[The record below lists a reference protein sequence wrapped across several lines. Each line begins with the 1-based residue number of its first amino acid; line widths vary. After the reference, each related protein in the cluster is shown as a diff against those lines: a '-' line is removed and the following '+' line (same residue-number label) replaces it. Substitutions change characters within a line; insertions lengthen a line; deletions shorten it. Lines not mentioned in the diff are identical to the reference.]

1 MRTIY
6 LDTKDPFILGKTG
19 ESNRTTLRVKVEQ
32 WYQEYP
38 DGHGVILF
46 MRPNKVVYPLETN
59 LIEHDGEHY
68 LEAIV
73 TDNETKLA
81 GFTVVTAQWYDG
93 ETLAHGLVFSGKVL
107 TSAGNG
113 PIDGVKETTPTWVS
127 TLIAELAT
135 INETAATVQEAY
147 EKMSDAV
154 SRIDE
159 ALTTAEETVAQAQDA
174 AETAQTAKTNAAT
187 SAAAAAVSATQAM
200 STTPEGYN
208 AMVAS
213 LARVFDPATAYS
225 AGEYVNYNSTI
236 YRFTVDHAAG
246 EWIGTD
252 AVAVKMADD
261 LGDLK
266 SAFDA
271 EDDLVNELHGLVN
284 YDYDLSYNHPPIE
297 TASGGQLGMKR
308 DRTTV
313 VLNTLVPTSGR
324 IWAKLNGDVM
334 RNTGASQTAN
344 WEGIELKARHEYKF
358 KLKYVSGVSTL
369 DGAFRLPA
377 VAVYVEGKAGSIGT
391 YEQNDTE
398 YIRYFTA
405 EEGKRYALGMNPDK
419 GVTYQN
425 AKFRITL
432 EDLTAQEE
440 KEPET
445 ELPEAYTGL
454 NRFGNGGWAR
464 TGAVVSTA
472 ASARIL
478 SSGEY
483 IEDGIAYAKITDE
496 NYVIAV
502 HAWDDS
508 GTWQGF
514 LTGPATLTTDS
525 SAKIYWTDKIDFNA
539 LREAYPAYHF
549 RIVVYNRLTAEGTN
563 TNITPEE
570 AVHISFYGEVP
581 EIKAYYAEEME
592 KTLDTV
598 REAITEPALVFPM
611 MTDIHFMSGLHPFT
625 TFNTG
630 ADNVKYFAEHLPID
644 FMLNLGDNT
653 DGNTTPAETMR
664 RSKHMLDRFAEIG
677 APYYMAIG
685 NHDTNYYQSAVKL
698 TGTETFMAYLSNTRG
713 VVFDDSE
720 YNLSFYKDFEEL
732 GVRLLVLDLN
742 YLAQYTSAA
751 TLAAWVSGTALNT
764 SKTILLCTHLSMYKY
779 QNWANQGIGNSAGIV
794 SALESFVNG
803 GGTVVQLCG
812 HAHADYYFNAP
823 WLYVV
828 SSCQK
833 LEQADVTGENYQ
845 SITGEIGDIVSPARA
860 LGTVTEDLWTACVL
874 KPKSQ
879 ELDMIRF
886 GAGVDRRFHYGKLN
900 AASAG
905 TLTTVLTGAAW
916 TTSDATV
923 ATVSDGTVTAV
934 GSGMCQITATDT
946 DGNFETWTVVN

>member
-1 MRTIY
+1 MADIQIILSRDVY
-6 LDTKDPFILGKTG
+6 LDSLVTPVTMADPLFAGDASAQRIRFRCFQRHGNPAPLDLSGTTITAHFIRPDEGDVVITG
-19 ESNRTTLRVKVEQ
+19 VGGSEWSYVDLPQACYVYRGVFKLLIRAVSDDVTTSILYLTGRIEKATTDTIID
-32 WYQEYP
+32 P
-38 DGHGVILF
+38 GHIV
-46 MRPNKVVYPLETN
+46 PSLEE
-59 LIEHDGEHY
+59 LLAQIDACE
-68 LEAIV
+68 EA
-73 TDNETKLA
+73 TDAAN
-81 GFTVVTAQWYDG
+81 
-93 ETLAHGLVFSGKVL
+93 
-107 TSAGNG
+107 
-113 PIDGVKETTPTWVS
+113 
-127 TLIAELAT
+127 
-135 INETAATVQEAY
+135 TAAA
-147 EKMSDAV
+147 S
-154 SRIDE
+154 
-159 ALTTAEETVAQAQDA
+159 
-174 AETAQTAKTNAAT
+174 AT
-187 SAAAAAVSATQAM
+187 AAAASGVRTDTAEQGLTATQQA
-200 STTPEGYN
+200 N
-208 AMVAS
+208 ARTNIAAAS
-213 LARVFDPATAYS
+213 S
-225 AGEYVNYNSTI
+225 AEV
-236 YRFTVDHAAG
+236 
-246 EWIGTD
+246 
-252 AVAVKMADD
+252 
-261 LGDLK
+261 GDLK
-266 SAFDA
+266 SALNA
-271 EDDLVNELHGLVN
+271 EDDLVNDLHGLVN

-297 TASGGQLGMKR
+297 TNSGAQLGMKR

-313 VLNTLVPTSGR
+313 VLNTLVPTNGK

-334 RNTGASQTAN
+334 RNTGASQTAQ
-344 WEGIELKARHEYKF
+344 WEGIELKTGHEYKF

-369 DGAFRLPA
+369 DGAFQLPA
-377 VAVYVEGKAGSIGT
+377 VAVYEEGRAGSIGT
-391 YEQNDTE
+391 YEQGDTE

-405 EEGKRYALGMNPDK
+405 EEGKRYALGMNPAK

-432 EDLTAQEE
+432 EDLTVQEE
-440 KEPET
+440 KEPEA
-445 ELPEAYTGL
+445 EVPEAYTGL

-464 TGAVVSTA
+464 TGGVVSTA

-478 SSGEY
+478 ASGEY
-483 IEDGIAYAKITDE
+483 IEDGVAYAKITDE

-514 LTGPATLTTDS
+514 LTGPAVLTTDS
-525 SAKIYWTDKIDFNA
+525 SAEVYWTDKIDFNA

-570 AVHISFYGEVP
+570 AVHVCFYGEVP

-630 ADNVKYFAEHLPID
+630 ADNVKYFAKHLPID

-677 APYYMAIG
+677 APYYMVIG

-720 YNLSFYKDFEEL
+720 YNLSYYKDFEEL

-764 SKTILLCTHLSMYKY
+764 SKTILLCSHLSMYKY

-794 SALESFVNG
+794 SALENFVNNG
-803 GGTVVQLCG
+803 GKVVQLCG
-812 HAHADYYFNAP
+812 HAHADYYFNNP

-905 TLTTVLTGAAW
+905 TLTTVLSDVTW
-916 TTSDATV
+916 TTSDAAV
-923 ATVSDGTVTAV
+923 ATVSNGTVTAV
-934 GSGMCQITATDT
+934 GTGMCQITATDAE
-946 DGNFETWTVVN
+946 GNFETWTVVN